1 MTIFTKINTFLN
13 VLIPD
18 DSAATSSELAT
29 RLNASIKEKE
39 SGQITKPTW
48 TIKVQVGFF
57 CAIYTKMEKRERG
70 VKGWMIVRF

>member
-39 SGQITKPTW
+39 S
-48 TIKVQVGFF
+48 
-57 CAIYTKMEKRERG
+57 
-70 VKGWMIVRF
+70 VRRFKII